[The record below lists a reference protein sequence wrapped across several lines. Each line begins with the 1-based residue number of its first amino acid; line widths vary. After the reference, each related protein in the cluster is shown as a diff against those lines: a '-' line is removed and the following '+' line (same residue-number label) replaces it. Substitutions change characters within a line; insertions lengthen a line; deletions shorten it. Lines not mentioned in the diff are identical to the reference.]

1 MDRPTE
7 EQGEPPHPPGRPR
20 LGPAGPDRDSR
31 RQFVALGLGA
41 AGLVALGV
49 LFGALS
55 EDPSPQLGD
64 GSATPAAPA
73 TSRPAGTPEA
83 GD

>member
-1 MDRPTE
+1 MVRPTE
-7 EQGEPPHPPGRPR
+7 EQGEPLPHPDRPQ

-41 AGLVALGV
+41 IGLVALGV
-49 LFGALS
+49 LYGALS

-64 GSATPAAPA
+64 ESATPPAPV
-73 TSRPAGTPEA
+73 TSLPTGTPEA

>member
-1 MDRPTE
+1 MDRLTE
-7 EQGEPPHPPGRPR
+7 KPGEPLRRPDRPR

-31 RQFVALGLGA
+31 RQFVALGLGGV
-41 AGLVALGV
+41 GLVTLGV

-64 GSATPAAPA
+64 ESATPPAPV
-73 TSRPAGTPEA
+73 TSLPTGTPEA